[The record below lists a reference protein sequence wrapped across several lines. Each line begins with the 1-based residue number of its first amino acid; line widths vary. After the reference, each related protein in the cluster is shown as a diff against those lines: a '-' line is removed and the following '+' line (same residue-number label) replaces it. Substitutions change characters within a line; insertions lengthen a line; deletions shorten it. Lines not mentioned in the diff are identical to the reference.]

1 MKTYTQFRQEME
13 AAVGNLQEA
22 KGFTPSKKRRK
33 KKTYLSARDEKI
45 QDLKRRSGQDG
56 RKVSWAG
63 LEQWEVRQ

>member
-33 KKTYLSARDEKI
+33 KEEFKSKRDKKV
-45 QDLKRRSGQDG
+45 QKLKSDPNHW
-56 RKVSWAG
+56 SG
-63 LEQWEVRQ
+63 LEAVEVRQ